1 MGESEATSTSTSTTQ
16 LNRGRAMFTRKWVVR
31 VVMLVIACVVV
42 GGAVT
47 GCESTGGGRGS
58 DGHAGHNH

>member
-1 MGESEATSTSTSTTQ
+1 
-16 LNRGRAMFTRKWVVR
+16 MFARKWVVR
-31 VVMLVIACVVV
+31 ALVLVIACAVL

-47 GCESTGGGRGS
+47 GCESTGGGGYTGS

>member
-1 MGESEATSTSTSTTQ
+1 
-16 LNRGRAMFTRKWVVR
+16 MFTRKWVVR